1 MEKEDQI
8 IKELIK
14 EGFLKSAPDDFTEN
28 VMQAV
33 AKTNESKSVV
43 RDFPNMVYALVI
55 IISMITTVGIIAYY
69 KPSFFQKTLSFFGN
83 FNIEV
88 FSSFSGLYSDSLNW
102 GSGFQLN
109 SMILGVILIMAAL
122 LAFDKLLGRKRKV
135 MNVFV

>member
-43 RDFPNMVYALVI
+43 RDFPNMVYVLVI

-83 FNIEV
+83 FKIEV

>member
-83 FNIEV
+83 FKIEV

>member
-33 AKTNESKSVV
+33 VKTNESKKAIN
-43 RDFPNMVYALVI
+43 DFPVLVYALVI
-55 IISMITTVGIIAYY
+55 IIPILTLPGIIAFY
-69 KPSFFQKTLSFFGN
+69 KPSFFQNTFAFFGN
-83 FNIEV
+83 FIMQV
-88 FSSFSGLYSDSLNW
+88 YYSFSGIFSGSLW
-102 GSGFQLN
+102 GSGLQLN
-109 SMILGVILIMAAL
+109 SMVLGVVLIMAAL
-122 LAFDKLLGRKRKV
+122 LVFDNLLNRKRKV